1 MKMVCVGT
9 EERVVGLHMTGPNAG
24 EMMQGFAVAL
34 KYEANRDDVLHMCRG
49 MTSNVLGG
57 GGGGGQLPPPFWH

>member
-34 KYEANRDDVLHMCRG
+34 KYGSNRDDVLHMCRG
-49 MTSNVLGG
+49 ITSKVLE